1 MMMRFGTIASQIK
14 KMDDLG
20 EIKWLYKDGN
30 EYAENTGG
38 WVYTK
43 QTAGSQVFTK
53 YADRMTFYLPQ
64 WSDGML
70 STVNNVDRTG
80 FKVLCVEW
88 EISGGSG
95 SYVTWREEAGTD
107 MIMMSSGVNRIPSVS
122 IRNVAPELK
131 KLVFYISNTNNR
143 TITLRKIWLQ
153 KFVPKGQQVYTD
165 DYLTNPLGTRLI
177 AGTGTWA
184 WDAGGFVKQTATT
197 NAFQFAYQKG
207 AAYSSILGTLEVEA
221 DFTMLSDPSGR
232 KHAGFLIE
240 SSDIPATGLRCVA
253 LDGKFYISSW
263 NAGVESGS
271 VGTASA
277 IGALPTGVTQKL
289 KVKVNYNTGLIEMF
303 LDGVLKLSATNL
315 DHRRGRPGFFCYGGS
330 VKIDNLVYKYT

>member
-1 MMMRFGTIASQIK
+1 MMMRFGTIAAQLK
-14 KMDDLG
+14 RMEDLG

-30 EYAENTGG
+30 EYPENTGG
-38 WVYTK
+38 WLYTK
-43 QTAGSQVFTK
+43 LTAGSQVYTK
-53 YADRMTFYLPQ
+53 YADRMTFYLPH

-70 STVNNVDRTG
+70 STVGNVDRSG

-88 EISGGSG
+88 EISNGSG
-95 SYVTWREEAGTD
+95 SYVTWRAEDGTA
-107 MIMMSSGVNRIPSVS
+107 MTMMSTGVNRIPSVS
-122 IRNVAPELK
+122 IRNVAPEFK
-131 KLVFYISNTNNR
+131 KLSFYISNTYNR

-153 KFVPKGQQVYTD
+153 KAVPKGQQVYTD
-165 DYLTNPLGTRLI
+165 DYTTNPLGTRLI

-184 WDAGGFVKQTATT
+184 WDAAGFIKQTATT
-197 NAFQFAYQKG
+197 NASQFAYQKG

-221 DFTMLSDPSGR
+221 DFTMQSDPSGR

-240 SSDIPATGLRCVA
+240 SSDVPATGLRCVG

-277 IGALPTGVTQKL
+277 IGALPTGVTQRL
-289 KVKVNYNTGLIEMF
+289 KVKVDYNTGLIEMF
-303 LDGVLKLSATNL
+303 LNGVLKLTTTNL

-330 VKIDNLVYKYT
+330 VKIDNLVNKYT